1 MLPHLCVKMMQMAVR
16 VFATAEMN
24 CFENLISRVG
34 LHLIKVC
41 SHFFMEENVLVIT
54 SEVLYMFW
62 FDLTLI

>member
-34 LHLIKVC
+34 LRLIKVC